1 LATLRLQ
8 RGFGDHFL
16 AACDERPSDGYVAA
30 CGGLQRPVVASL
42 RGGIQMLPGCAGTR
56 FFFILKILFWQIWRL
71 INHML
76 AYYVGAT
83 TRLLNCPQNN
93 GICLARLHVKL
104 QRMWGNCYM
113 LPIRA
118 AKRELWKTSTSC
130 HLELPKESLGKL
142 LQAAS

>member
-1 LATLRLQ
+1 LLRLAT
-8 RGFGDHFL
+8 
-16 AACDERPSDGYVAA
+16 S
-30 CGGLQRPVVASL
+30 CGGQPSRRNPDVARL
-42 RGGIQMLPGCAGTR
+42 RWNA
-56 FFFILKILFWQIWRL
+56 FFFILKIHFWQIWRL

-118 AKRELWKTSTSC
+118 AKREFWKTSTSC
-130 HLELPKESLGKL
+130 HIELPKESLGKL